1 MNLSVS
7 NSPFDAEQAKQL
19 NQIFQTLT
27 TEQQIWLSGYL
38 TAQQT
43 TQESASEVPQEV
55 AAYVLNSEADT
66 EKITVTS
73 LSFMVLKQVM
83 HRV

>member
-7 NSPFDAEQAKQL
+7 NSPFDAEQAAQL

-38 TAQQT
+38 TAQQA
-43 TQESASEVPQEV
+43 TQESASEVPQQV
-55 AAYVLNSEADT
+55 AASVLNSAFVT
-66 EKITVTS
+66 EINNRHITVVDGSAT
-73 LSFMVLKQVM
+73 VNA
-83 HRV
+83 

>member
-38 TAQQT
+38 TAQQA

-66 EKITVTS
+66 EKNNRHIKIGRAS
-73 LSFMVLKQVM
+73 CRE
-83 HRV
+83 RV